1 MDSKRDFFDY
11 FLHKYNNLNYQIV
24 WILNF
29 IKSDN
34 NLLENVTLINNDTN
48 IQLVISER
56 YPYVMLKIDSIV
68 ILDIEDIL
76 YHLNKYKNH
85 PVFIDFHMK
94 EDIKLKEVKINQVYE
109 TYYLEKNN
117 SIDHLIDEALIN
129 KDEKKFNILSKLIK
143 NINEG

>member
-34 NLLENVTLINNDTN
+34 NLLKNVTLINNDTN

>member
-34 NLLENVTLINNDTN
+34 NLLKNVTLINNDTN

-129 KDEKKFNILSKLIK
+129 KDEKKFNILSKLI
-143 NINEG
+143 

>member
-34 NLLENVTLINNDTN
+34 NLLKNVTLINNDTN

-68 ILDIEDIL
+68 ILDSEDIL

-85 PVFIDFHMK
+85 PIFMDFHMK

-129 KDEKKFNILSKLIK
+129 NDEKKFNILSKLIK

>member
-34 NLLENVTLINNDTN
+34 NLLKNVTLINNDTN

-68 ILDIEDIL
+68 ILDSEDIL

-85 PVFIDFHMK
+85 PIFMDFHMK